1 MKFIKVLFKSFFL
14 ILFIF
19 LSYGLSDTLNKIV
32 ITGNDRISDE
42 TIKLFIS
49 TNINDEIDDV
59 KLNNILKDL
68 YETNFFKD
76 ISVKF
81 DNQTLSI
88 SVLENPII
96 ENISYNGIKSDRILE
111 IIKQGT
117 LIKQRSSYNENVIN
131 KEKIKIE
138 SILKNLGYYN
148 SSLDILINQTQN
160 NLISITY
167 DINLGKKSK
176 IKKITFIGNK
186 VFKDKKL
193 RRVITSTEY
202 KFWKFISGRK
212 FLNQSSVFFDE
223 RLLKNFYKNNG
234 YYNVKINSS
243 FAKLIDDNNFELIF
257 NIDSGSKVFFGELDL
272 KLPVDFDENNFS
284 SR

>member
-14 ILFIF
+14 ILFF
-19 LSYGLSDTLNKIV
+19 LSSYGLSDTLNKIV
-32 ITGNDRISDE
+32 IIGNDRISDE

-49 TNINDEIDDV
+49 TNINDEIYDV

-76 ISVKF
+76 INVKF

-148 SSLDILINQTQN
+148 SSLDILINETQN
-160 NLISITY
+160 N
-167 DINLGKKSK
+167 
-176 IKKITFIGNK
+176 
-186 VFKDKKL
+186 
-193 RRVITSTEY
+193 
-202 KFWKFISGRK
+202 
-212 FLNQSSVFFDE
+212 
-223 RLLKNFYKNNG
+223 
-234 YYNVKINSS
+234 
-243 FAKLIDDNNFELIF
+243 
-257 NIDSGSKVFFGELDL
+257 
-272 KLPVDFDENNFS
+272 
-284 SR
+284 

>member
-1 MKFIKVLFKSFFL
+1 MKFIKVLLKSFFL
-14 ILFIF
+14 ILFF
-19 LSYGLSDTLNKIV
+19 LSSYGLSDTLNKIV
-32 ITGNDRISDE
+32 IIGNDRISDE

-49 TNINDEIDDV
+49 TNVNDEIDDV

-76 ISVKF
+76 ISIKF
-81 DNQTLSI
+81 DNQILSI

-117 LIKQRSSYNENVIN
+117 LIKQRSSYNESVIN

-148 SSLDILINQTQN
+148 SSLDILINETQN
-160 NLISITY
+160 NLVSITY

-234 YYNVKINSS
+234 YYNVQINSS
-243 FAKLIDDNNFELIF
+243 FAKLIDNNNFQLI
-257 NIDSGSKVFFGELDL
+257 L
-272 KLPVDFDENNFS
+272 
-284 SR
+284 